1 MAMRLLMHSPVERR
15 QYTPAR
21 RRAGGGRGACHIV
34 ATIDRRIATVVAF
47 ACLIA
52 GLKCSRRRH
61 LCAANQEN
69 TMELQAQAQAI
80 HSAAGITR
88 EMLGLAVKALA
99 TGTASALIAG
109 GLVVLLVINQS

>member
-1 MAMRLLMHSPVERR
+1 MRSPVRRR

-21 RRAGGGRGACHIV
+21 AQAGRNRGACHIV
-34 ATIDRRIATVVAF
+34 ATIDRRIATAVAA
-47 ACLIA
+47 ACLFA
-52 GLKCSRRRH
+52 GIKCTCRRPV
-61 LCAANQEN
+61 LAAFREKKMQEHS
-69 TMELQAQAQAI
+69 MELQAQAQAI

>member
-1 MAMRLLMHSPVERR
+1 
-15 QYTPAR
+15 
-21 RRAGGGRGACHIV
+21 
-34 ATIDRRIATVVAF
+34 
-47 ACLIA
+47 
-52 GLKCSRRRH
+52 
-61 LCAANQEN
+61 
-69 TMELQAQAQAI
+69 MELQAQAQAI